1 MEIVCPIL
9 ARPTSGFEIV
19 MRRDQWELVRCRET
33 GFVFLSNPPVYNQLK
48 SEFAWEKTYEAERK
62 RRQESEPTVH
72 AASQL
77 AKKLKYRINPR
88 RNRIADMALWFSASN
103 ANEPIR
109 LLDIGCGNGRLM
121 LELCQR
127 FERRGATAVPFGIEV
142 SEQLAVESS
151 EIVSPLGGAIVKNHA
166 VGGCRHLKGQ
176 GQKFDLVMMSCF
188 LEHEAQPLELLRSL
202 HSLLAKNGSIVIKVP
217 NYACW
222 NRQIRGARWC
232 GYRFPDHVNY
242 FTPRTL
248 RMLAQ
253 GAGFSRFHQSWFDR
267 NPVNDN
273 MYCVLQK

>member
-88 RNRIADMALWFSASN
+88 RNRIADMALRFSASN

-109 LLDIGCGNGRLM
+109 LLDIGCGSGRLM

-142 SEQLAVESS
+142 SEQLAVECS

-222 NRQIRGARWC
+222 NRHIRGARWC

-273 MYCVLQK
+273 MYCVFQK

>member
-62 RRQESEPTVH
+62 RREESEPTVH

-88 RNRIADMALWFSASN
+88 RNRIADMALRFSASN

-202 HSLLAKNGSIVIKVP
+202 HALLAKNGSIVIKVP

-222 NRQIRGARWC
+222 NRHIRGARWC

-267 NPVNDN
+267 TPVNDN